1 MELVL
6 AHSILQMPQ
15 RRRLIVRRL
24 LSNPYATFVNKLIQV
39 RMKIIYQC
47 FDQILLPECSFA
59 NIAEKNHLRTK
70 EHCRSTRD
78 FAKSNRRKLVVLRDK
93 LSVEK
98 LHAECTCML
107 RAIQDEW
114 FTTALAYIVYAC
126 TSYKHPNPCQKKVGV
141 KGKFCFASKM
151 VRKKLY
157 KV

>member
-6 AHSILQMPQ
+6 AHSRLQMPQ

-114 FTTALAYIVYAC
+114 FTTALAYILYMLVPLTNIRIHA
-126 TSYKHPNPCQKKVGV
+126 KKGYV
-141 KGKFCFASKM
+141 KGKFCFVEM
-151 VRKKLY
+151 FRKKLY